1 MPDPSDTPNLVS
13 ETEQPKDSEPMEKQK
28 YPDHYPVY
36 GHSTRI
42 FNLRLAAAS
51 FIQASEDYHASPADG
66 PIAKRYAERKRLLLQ
81 EIGLDNEPYQ
91 DGRPPYVMPG
101 SSIANAKDVATNP
114 APSKSA

>member
-1 MPDPSDTPNLVS
+1 MGSVYRNPRRLTPSNRLYNLVS
-13 ETEQPKDSEPMEKQK
+13 ETEQPKDSEPMEKPK

-101 SSIANAKDVATNP
+101 SSIG
-114 APSKSA
+114 

>member
-1 MPDPSDTPNLVS
+1 
-13 ETEQPKDSEPMEKQK
+13 MEKPK

-101 SSIANAKDVATNP
+101 SYIANVEHIHPLPAGAEVDHGVEVQATK
-114 APSKSA
+114 KSWQRDGW

>member
-1 MPDPSDTPNLVS
+1 
-13 ETEQPKDSEPMEKQK
+13 MEKPK

-36 GHSTRI
+36 GHCDRI

-66 PIAKRYAERKRLLLQ
+66 PIVKRYDERKRLLLQ

-91 DGRPPYVMPG
+91 DGRPPYVMPN
-101 SSIANAKDVATNP
+101 SPIANVKDVATDP
-114 APSKSA
+114 APVKPDKI